1 MIQNIDAEFVNHYLN
16 TFSKHHILQKNGNFK
31 EEKNLDNEKLA
42 NEMKLSLFY
51 VGLTGDNYGREID
64 TANVFAINDKNGR
77 GIKLVYMDDIIKR
90 VSQATN
96 FISVKIKEMPLR
108 NYRFKNTPV
117 LGDPQARIAN
127 VIAEMHAAKIHAS
140 FNAGSVLYK

>member
-1 MIQNIDAEFVNHYLN
+1 MEVKNYYQSNRAEFEFYLDKIIGKLNGKYDYMEDDCINYQVLKEKVN
-16 TFSKHHILQKNGNFK
+16 
-31 EEKNLDNEKLA
+31 
-42 NEMKLSLFY
+42 
-51 VGLTGDNYGREID
+51 
-64 TANVFAINDKNGR
+64 
-77 GIKLVYMDDIIKR
+77 DIIKR

-96 FISVKIKEMPLR
+96 FISVKIKEVPLR